1 MIYGIWS
8 WVHALERDTNTGQW
22 HKNISLREYVVFLQ
36 RAIHVSIYCVQC
48 IINIMESAYGVTSSL
63 SHQKTWEATI
73 VFSLRVCV
81 SISSGARAPPLP
93 FERDVMPKFNW
104 HLKRN
109 AILAQS
115 QPQRYSKN
123 RTKMLTTNQ
132 NECAPSLKN
141 SSNQLMAKAQSAGRS
156 WGVSGNSDIVDDIYV
171 LNGNQFAMVV
181 CWGGWRRNGAIPY

>member
-1 MIYGIWS
+1 MYLFIVCNASLILWS
-8 WVHALERDTNTGQW
+8 LHMAWPRLYHT
-22 HKNISLREYVVFLQ
+22 K
-36 RAIHVSIYCVQC
+36 
-48 IINIMESAYGVTSSL
+48 
-63 SHQKTWEATI
+63 KTWEATI

-109 AILAQS
+109 AIFAQS

-181 CWGGWRRNGAIPY
+181 CWGGWDVMERYPTSIEH